1 MGMFTASRVQSTC
14 GGRLTP
20 HFLCPQARGGRAFG
34 PSAAAAAAGVGAA
47 SPGVAAEGEEL
58 QAGKVVRK
66 EFVCD
71 EAAEFGKTAFRP
83 RAGPPASRGP
93 ARCR

>member
-1 MGMFTASRVQSTC
+1 MWREKHTESAFNTAHSVSIFAQ
-14 GGRLTP
+14 
-20 HFLCPQARGGRAFG
+20 
-34 PSAAAAAAGVGAA
+34 AAAGVGAA
-47 SPGVAAEGEEL
+47 SPGVAAEDEEL
-58 QAGKVVRK
+58 RADKAVRK